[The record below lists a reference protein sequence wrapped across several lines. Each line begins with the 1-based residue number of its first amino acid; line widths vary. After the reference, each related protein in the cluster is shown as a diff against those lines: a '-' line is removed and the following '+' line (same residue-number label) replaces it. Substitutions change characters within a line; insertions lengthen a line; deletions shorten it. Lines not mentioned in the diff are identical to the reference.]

1 MQKALGADRRESG
14 KILKN
19 IGKRILQ
26 VKEVPILLVL
36 IIGCLIVS
44 LLTPY
49 FFVATNIFNVL
60 RQISVYAILAVG
72 EALIIIT
79 GEIDLSIGY
88 MMGLCGV
95 LTALMAKA
103 GVPAVINLIIV
114 LAFGAA
120 LSSIAGLLVTR
131 FGINSFIATLGLQ
144 NICRGVC
151 LLLTGGI
158 SIMVKNPVSVLGGGY
173 VGRMPVSA
181 IIMLV
186 VILAFTLFTKYTQL
200 GRNIF
205 AVGSNQVAAR
215 FSGVKA
221 GQVKVTAF
229 AISGMLVGLCG
240 VISYGTLKAA
250 DPTAG
255 AGYELDAIAAVV
267 IGGTSMAGGEGTIIG
282 VLIGAAIMGVLKNA
296 FVLLKIS
303 AYWQVVVL
311 GCVIIAA
318 VFMDSIK
325 RIRAEK

>member
-1 MQKALGADRRESG
+1 M
-14 KILKN
+14 
-19 IGKRILQ
+19 Q
-26 VKEVPILLVL
+26 VKEAPIFLVL
-36 IIGCLIVS
+36 VCGCIVVG

-49 FFVATNIFNVL
+49 FFSIGNIFNVL
-60 RQISVYAILAVG
+60 RQISIYAILAVG

-95 LTALMAKA
+95 IAALCAKA
-103 GVPAVINLIIV
+103 NMPPVLILLITV
-114 LAFGAA
+114 AFGVCM
-120 LSSIAGLLVTR
+120 SSISGMLITR

-144 NICRGVC
+144 NICRGIS

-158 SIMVKNPVSVLGGGY
+158 SIMVKNPVTVLGSGY
-173 VGRMPVSA
+173 FGPMPLCSV
-181 IIMLV
+181 IMLL
-186 VILAFTLFTKYTQL
+186 VIAVFAFFVKYTQL

-205 AVGSNQVAAR
+205 AVGSNFTAAR
-215 FSGVKA
+215 FSGVNSNA
-221 GQVKVTAF
+221 VKRAVF
-229 AISGMLVGLCG
+229 AISGALVGLSG

-255 AGYELDAIAAVV
+255 AGFELDAVAAVV

-296 FVLLKIS
+296 FVLLHIS

-311 GCVIIAA
+311 GIVIIAA
-318 VFMDSIK
+318 VFIDSVK
-325 RIRAEK
+325 RLRADK

>member
-1 MQKALGADRRESG
+1 M
-14 KILKN
+14 
-19 IGKRILQ
+19 Q
-26 VKEVPILLVL
+26 VKEAPIFLVL
-36 IIGCLIVS
+36 VCGCIVVG

-49 FFVATNIFNVL
+49 FFSVNNIFNVL
-60 RQISVYAILAVG
+60 RQISIYAILAVG

-95 LTALMAKA
+95 IAALCAKA
-103 GVPAVINLIIV
+103 NVPPVLILLITV
-114 LAFGAA
+114 AFGVCM
-120 LSSIAGLLVTR
+120 SSISGVLITR

-144 NICRGVC
+144 NICRGIS

-158 SIMVKNPVSVLGGGY
+158 SIMVKNPIAVLGSGY
-173 VGRMPVSA
+173 FGPMPLCSL
-181 IIMLV
+181 IMLL
-186 VILAFTLFTKYTQL
+186 VIAIFAFFVKYTQL

-205 AVGSNQVAAR
+205 AVGSNFTAAR
-215 FSGVKA
+215 FSGVNSNA
-221 GQVKVTAF
+221 VKRAVF
-229 AISGMLVGLCG
+229 AISGALVGLSG

-255 AGYELDAIAAVV
+255 AGFELDAVAAVV

-296 FVLLKIS
+296 FVLLHIS

-311 GCVIIAA
+311 GIVIIAA
-318 VFMDSIK
+318 VFIDSVK
-325 RIRAEK
+325 RLRADK

>member
-1 MQKALGADRRESG
+1 M
-14 KILKN
+14 
-19 IGKRILQ
+19 Q
-26 VKEVPILLVL
+26 VKEAPIFLVL
-36 IIGCLIVS
+36 VCGCIVVG

-49 FFVATNIFNVL
+49 FFSVGNIFNVL
-60 RQISVYAILAVG
+60 RQISIYAILAVG

-95 LTALMAKA
+95 IAALCAKA
-103 GVPAVINLIIV
+103 SVPPVLILLITV
-114 LAFGAA
+114 AFGICM
-120 LSSIAGLLVTR
+120 SSISGMLITR

-144 NICRGVC
+144 NICRGIS

-158 SIMVKNPVSVLGGGY
+158 SIMVKNPITVLGSGY
-173 VGRMPVSA
+173 FGPMPLCSV
-181 IIMLV
+181 IMLL
-186 VILAFTLFTKYTQL
+186 VIAVFAFFVKYTQL

-205 AVGSNQVAAR
+205 AVGSNFTAAR
-215 FSGVKA
+215 FSGVNSN
-221 GQVKVTAF
+221 GVKRAVF
-229 AISGMLVGLCG
+229 AISGALVGLSG

-255 AGYELDAIAAVV
+255 AGFELDAVAAVV

-296 FVLLKIS
+296 FVLLHIS

-311 GCVIIAA
+311 GIVIIAA
-318 VFMDSIK
+318 VFIDSVK
-325 RIRAEK
+325 RLRADK

>member
-1 MQKALGADRRESG
+1 M
-14 KILKN
+14 
-19 IGKRILQ
+19 Q
-26 VKEVPILLVL
+26 VKEASIFLVL
-36 IIGCLIVS
+36 VCGCIVVG

-49 FFVATNIFNVL
+49 FFSVGNIFNVL
-60 RQISVYAILAVG
+60 RQISIYAILAVG

-95 LTALMAKA
+95 IAALCAQANMPP
-103 GVPAVINLIIV
+103 VLILLITV
-114 LAFGAA
+114 AFGACM
-120 LSSIAGLLVTR
+120 SSISGTLITK

-144 NICRGVC
+144 NICRGIS

-158 SIMVKNPVSVLGGGY
+158 SIMVKNPITVLGSGY
-173 VGRMPVSA
+173 FGPMPLCAV
-181 IIMLV
+181 IMLLVIV
-186 VILAFTLFTKYTQL
+186 VFAFFVKYTQL

-205 AVGSNQVAAR
+205 AVGSNFTAAR
-215 FSGVKA
+215 FSGVNSNA
-221 GQVKVTAF
+221 VKRAVF
-229 AISGMLVGLCG
+229 AISGALVGLCG

-255 AGYELDAIAAVV
+255 AGFELDAVAAVV

-296 FVLLKIS
+296 FVLLHIS

-311 GCVIIAA
+311 GIVIIAA
-318 VFMDSIK
+318 VFIDSVK
-325 RIRAEK
+325 RLRADK

>member
-1 MQKALGADRRESG
+1 M
-14 KILKN
+14 
-19 IGKRILQ
+19 
-26 VKEVPILLVL
+26 KEAPIFLVL
-36 IIGCLIVS
+36 VCGCIVVG

-49 FFVATNIFNVL
+49 FFSIGNIFNVL
-60 RQISVYAILAVG
+60 RQISIYAILAVG

-95 LTALMAKA
+95 IAALCAKA
-103 GVPAVINLIIV
+103 NVPAVLILLITV
-114 LAFGAA
+114 AFGVCM
-120 LSSIAGLLVTR
+120 SSISGMLITR

-144 NICRGVC
+144 NICRGIS

-158 SIMVKNPVSVLGGGY
+158 SIMVKNPVTVLGSGY
-173 VGRMPVSA
+173 FGPMPLCSV
-181 IIMLV
+181 IMLL
-186 VILAFTLFTKYTQL
+186 VIAVFAFFVKYTQL

-205 AVGSNQVAAR
+205 AVGSNFTAAR
-215 FSGVKA
+215 FSGVNSNA
-221 GQVKVTAF
+221 VKRAVF
-229 AISGMLVGLCG
+229 AISGALVGLSG

-255 AGYELDAIAAVV
+255 AGFELDAVAAVV

-296 FVLLKIS
+296 FVLLHIS

-311 GCVIIAA
+311 GIVIIAA
-318 VFMDSIK
+318 VFIDSVK
-325 RIRAEK
+325 RLRADK